1 MESQNLLTREIGVVL
16 DLNVLWYLQKTRR
29 GSNLINKVEYMER
42 KLAIL
47 NTVENGLQ
55 LANAARGSVNIGFR
69 RALSGSVDKAAVRTG
84 PCFWD
89 EVGFLSSTRVE
100 VWETIQNLV
109 QNQTYGYQICNFE
122 MSINHH

>member
-1 MESQNLLTREIGVVL
+1 ML

-69 RALSGSVDKAAVRTG
+69 RALSGSVDKQRSG
-84 PCFWD
+84 PGHVLGRSRIPVLHQGRGMGD
-89 EVGFLSSTRVE
+89 DPKPGTKSNIRVP
-100 VWETIQNLV
+100 NL
-109 QNQTYGYQICNFE
+109 
-122 MSINHH
+122 